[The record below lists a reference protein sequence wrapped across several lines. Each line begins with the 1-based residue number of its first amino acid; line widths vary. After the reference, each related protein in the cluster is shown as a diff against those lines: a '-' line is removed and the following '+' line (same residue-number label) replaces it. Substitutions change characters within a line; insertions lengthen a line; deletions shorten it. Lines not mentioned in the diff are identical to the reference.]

1 MENGRGTIYCSTSLL
16 RTFKFSIFF
25 NIVLIDSGIYN
36 IYFTQYTFLL
46 KCLFFF
52 FLFLVIQMCFY
63 AFMWIIHVFL
73 DKPWII
79 ENYLVKHTDDLSL
92 IIIYDSIRNFCS
104 FLHAKW
110 MRDFLWI
117 CIALKFDIEPS
128 SNHDFMHTYAVSLLL
143 NEPSRGKQNRGCHE
157 FTSFVHKRIGNYRG
171 GSHKCHP
178 SLDRF
183 IIINYPSRE
192 RKAWPALWE
201 PECEWMT
208 WAVRD
213 TRVYNFHHFFIFL
226 RHQDVQNDQHG
237 GTTFVEITRSD

>member
-1 MENGRGTIYCSTSLL
+1 
-16 RTFKFSIFF
+16 
-25 NIVLIDSGIYN
+25 
-36 IYFTQYTFLL
+36 
-46 KCLFFF
+46 
-52 FLFLVIQMCFY
+52 MCFY
-63 AFMWIIHVFL
+63 AFMWIIYFFL
-73 DKPWII
+73 DKLWII
-79 ENYLVKHTDDLSL
+79 KNYLVKHTDDLSL
-92 IIIYDSIRNFCS
+92 IIIYDNVRNFYS
-104 FLHAKW
+104 FLQNECAIYFGFALYQMTHHLI
-110 MRDFLWI
+110 MILCTCVQLFSFLTSP
-117 CIALKFDIEPS
+117 LG
-128 SNHDFMHTYAVSLLL
+128 
-143 NEPSRGKQNRGCHE
+143 RKQNRGCHE

-201 PECEWMT
+201 LECEWMT

-237 GTTFVEITRSD
+237 EQHSSKLRDQISAKEKRDCL